1 MRGTTPQWL
10 YGALDE
16 ALVSAGSTAS
26 AVQRRAFIDRLVAAW
41 NVEGRSFHNCRYLA
55 SVFEKLDELEG
66 ATSEPENLKLAAA
79 LRGAQEEPGWEEA
92 EEQRGPS
99 TIPALV
105 SLEDLNALGLDE
117 DVVSRISSL
126 VEQLGAH
133 APKDTDLGARLLVDA
148 DLAAFST
155 SPQKYR
161 DFLANLR
168 LEASHMPEDQFLAL
182 RHRILEHLLGQPRI
196 FSTPLASEWED
207 SARNNLEAELASI
220 EAKQARLGVSP
231 GSGQKFEGELPP
243 FFPPQRGQSANR
255 PTSQVSADTL
265 MDQFEKSGYKHGHPK
280 VLRISRSA
288 KAARMRNP
296 NEGEQGGSAANDD
309 PENRPD
315 PRSIWDQEVASTG
328 SLMESDVATNE
339 GHRVTSDGSQF
350 DSDTSTL
357 ESVADL
363 IENQRIRP
371 PKKRK

>member
-26 AVQRRAFIDRLVAAW
+26 AAQRRAFIDRLVAAW

-92 EEQRGPS
+92 EEQRGP
-99 TIPALV
+99 TTLPVMV
-105 SLEDLNALGLDE
+105 SLEDLSDLGLDAE
-117 DVVSRISSL
+117 VVSRIGSL
-126 VEQLGAH
+126 VDQLGTH

-161 DFLANLR
+161 DFLTHLR
-168 LEASHMPEDQFLAL
+168 KEASHMPEHQFLAL
-182 RHRILEHLLGQPRI
+182 RHRIIEHILGQPRI

-207 SARNNLEAELASI
+207 SARNNLEAELAII
-220 EAKQARLGVSP
+220 EAKQAHLGVPPS
-231 GSGQKFEGELPP
+231 SGQEFDGEVPP
-243 FFPPQRGQSANR
+243 FFPPQHSQSANR
-255 PTSQVSADTL
+255 PVPEFSADKL
-265 MDQFEKSGYKHGHPK
+265 MDQFEKARYKHGHPK

-288 KAARMRNP
+288 KAAKMKDP
-296 NEGEQGGSAANDD
+296 NEGAQVGSSAAHDSEKHAD
-309 PENRPD
+309 A
-315 PRSIWDQEVASTG
+315 RSIRAQAVASTS

-339 GHRVTSDGSQF
+339 GHRDTSHGSQF

-363 IENQRIRP
+363 IENQRTRP

>member
-16 ALVSAGSTAS
+16 ALISAGSTAPGT
-26 AVQRRAFIDRLVAAW
+26 QRRAFIDKIVAAW
-41 NVEGRSFHNCRYLA
+41 NLEGRSFHNCRYLA

-92 EEQRGPS
+92 EDQRGP
-99 TIPALV
+99 TTFPAMV
-105 SLEDLNALGLDE
+105 SLADLNALGIDAE
-117 DVVSRISSL
+117 VVSRIGSL
-126 VEQLGAH
+126 VDQLGAH

-168 LEASHMPEDQFLAL
+168 KEASHMPEDQFLAL
-182 RHRILEHLLGQPRI
+182 RHRILAHLLGQPRI
-196 FSTPLASEWED
+196 FSTPLAADWED
-207 SARNNLEAELASI
+207 SARDNLEAELASI
-220 EAKQARLGVSP
+220 EAKQAHLGVP
-231 GSGQKFEGELPP
+231 RGSGLEYEEDVPP
-243 FFPPQRGQSANR
+243 FFPPQTSRAAERAASDISAE
-255 PTSQVSADTL
+255 TMV
-265 MDQFEKSGYKHGHPK
+265 DQFEKSGHKRSHPK

-288 KAARMRNP
+288 KVHKMKDP
-296 NEGEQGGSAANDD
+296 NEGEQAKSDRQHPDD
-309 PENRPD
+309 HSGAQN
-315 PRSIWDQEVASTG
+315 IWDQEVASTG
-328 SLMESDVATNE
+328 SLIESDVETNE
-339 GHRVTSDGSQF
+339 GSRLVSEESQF
-350 DSDTSTL
+350 VSDTSTL

-363 IENQRIRP
+363 IESQRIRA